1 MWGGNVG
8 VFVGASV
15 GDTVGMSVN
24 DGRAVGVALEGE
36 DVGSFVGKERPASQA
51 LQTEGH
57 TTLSPSEHF

>member
-36 DVGSFVGKERPASQA
+36 DVGPFVGNERPASQA
-51 LQTEGH
+51 LQIEGH